1 MVRIELSK
9 LDNVKILAKDRK
21 VAKHIPKT
29 YSLTNKSLT
38 SMLKQNSFVYLK
50 PNDSGQGKGLMRID
64 VEKGLYRLRCRDYQV
79 NHKHEKISTLME
91 DIQKLKRKRLYLVQ
105 QGIQS
110 ETKKGRLFDLRV
122 HMLRIKGEWKV
133 VGIVGRLAPSKS
145 IVTNAKS
152 GGKPTKVDVLFQK
165 ELGWN
170 EKQSKSM
177 LKKLE
182 SLSIKIAQQF
192 SAKYPKWR
200 QFGLDYGIDDH
211 NHPWL
216 YEINVTPGLNVFRL
230 ADQSLYRKI
239 IHLRHR
245 SS

>member
-1 MVRIELSK
+1 MIGIEISK
-9 LDNVKILAKDRK
+9 LDNVKILSKDRQ

-29 YSLTNKSLT
+29 YSLSHKYLA
-38 SMLKQNSFVYLK
+38 SMLKQNPFVYLK
-50 PNDSGQGKGLMRID
+50 PNDSGQGKGLMRVD
-64 VEKGLYRLRCRDYQV
+64 VEKGVYRLRCRDYQV
-79 NHKHEKISTLME
+79 NRKHKSISSLME

-105 QGIQS
+105 QGIHSVTQ
-110 ETKKGRLFDLRV
+110 EGRLFDLRV
-122 HMLRIKGEWKV
+122 HMLRIQGEWKV

-152 GGKPTKVDVLFQK
+152 GGKPTKLDDLFK
-165 ELGWN
+165 NELGWN
-170 EKQSKSM
+170 EKQSTEM
-177 LKKLE
+177 INKLE
-182 SLSIKIAQQF
+182 KISLKIAKLF

-200 QFGLDYGIDDH
+200 QFGLDYGIDSK

-230 ADQSLYRKI
+230 GDPPLYRKI
-239 IHLRHR
+239 INLKKK